1 MQKSNTF
8 NNDTLFVVVMLL
20 SFIVM
25 KCRQKQYALGGEK
38 IKHEKAISS
47 YSTFESAIFEKRLK
61 LKVT

>member
-1 MQKSNTF
+1 
-8 NNDTLFVVVMLL
+8 MLL

-25 KCRQKQYALGGEK
+25 KCRQKQYALSGEK

>member
-1 MQKSNTF
+1 
-8 NNDTLFVVVMLL
+8 MLL